1 MPMMRSKNHTQ
12 RRGLEVELFHH
23 PKPKRGSSS
32 EFLIICIVSYF
43 IVRKVI
49 DEPAVVE
56 GQDQELKHSCE
67 DDEEHFDEV
76 TEKDDDNTDIISD
89 DGSNVE
95 DEVGSETSGYCE
107 DAEEAV
113 ADAKEE
119 DSMKIDEKKKL
130 NKLPL
135 VFCLH
140 PQFNF
145 S

>member
-49 DEPAVVE
+49 DEPAVVKE
-56 GQDQELKHSCE
+56 QDQELQHSCE
-67 DDEEHFDEV
+67 DDEEHFD
-76 TEKDDDNTDIISD
+76 DDDTDIISD

-113 ADAKEE
+113 ADAEEE
-119 DSMKIDEKKKL
+119 DSTKIDEKKKL

-140 PQFNF
+140 PRFNF